1 MMDGLALSSSEL
13 FDVVVV
19 QPGAT
24 LTLTMG
30 ARNPQQHH
38 PDQAGSAGSLKLLEL
53 NTTLEI
59 GKFTAAPSS
68 QRMAASSSSRQ
79 LGQPSSTLPAFR

>member
-38 PDQAGSAGSLKLLEL
+38 PEQAGSAGSLKLLEL
-53 NTTLEI
+53 NI
-59 GKFTAAPSS
+59 
-68 QRMAASSSSRQ
+68 
-79 LGQPSSTLPAFR
+79 QP